1 MSTPPP
7 PRRPYSLLL
16 LFLSLSL
23 WLCHL
28 PLCAGQTS
36 AQAAAAA
43 ANKRAIF
50 NRIFQ
55 QYDVDTRPN
64 YNTST
69 PVSITTQ
76 FRVNLLYAV
85 SSRDEQFNIDL
96 FVTEQW
102 IDPRLAFDPSLWDAT
117 QLGVLRVP
125 TTNPWKPDT
134 FFYNALSCT
143 TSDQLLT
150 LTAVGQLTW
159 TRHLTCTIHD
169 SFELQDFPFDGQTL
183 PLRRLSFAYNMNEL
197 QLQYALPCYSPDPSV
212 HYENSLW
219 DIGRTADC
227 SSGYLSF
234 RSNQAPYS
242 EVTAN
247 LYVVRKYTNYVVK
260 LILPMFII
268 VLLSTL
274 TYWIDPM
281 SAPARVGGTVTLV
294 LSIVTFNLTVSN
306 DLPKI
311 NYNTLLDWFVW
322 YCFIFVIF
330 AVAEFATVHH
340 ILYSKAFPAKLA
352 WLIDD
357 FCAYTLAVVWC
368 LSNLLAWPPLLG
380 GSDALYGL
388 VLFLDVAYLLLNVY
402 RFVWNWRNDKKG
414 VAMYRAAFAWLK
426 AKLGGKKE

>member
-1 MSTPPP
+1 MSYPLGKAVSAH
-7 PRRPYSLLL
+7 SLLHQVL
-16 LFLSLSL
+16 VLYLLSL
-23 WLCHL
+23 WACWSIALCS
-28 PLCAGQTS
+28 CQTS

-43 ANKRAIF
+43 ANKALIF
-50 NRIFQ
+50 NRIFSS
-55 QYDVDTRPN
+55 YDVDTRP
-64 YNTST
+64 YFNTSS
-69 PVSITTQ
+69 PVGITTQ
-76 FRVNLLYAV
+76 FRINLLYAV

-102 IDPRLAFDPSLWDAT
+102 IDPRLAFDPTLWDAT
-117 QLGVLRVP
+117 QLGALRVP
-125 TTNPWKPDT
+125 NAKPWKPDT

-169 SFELQDFPFDGQTL
+169 SFELTNFPFDSQTL

-197 QLQYALPCYSPDPSV
+197 LLQYASPCYNPDPAV
-212 HYENSLW
+212 NFENSLW
-219 DIGRTADC
+219 DVGRTADC

-322 YCFIFVIF
+322 SV
-330 AVAEFATVHH
+330 TQPHN
-340 ILYSKAFPAKLA
+340 
-352 WLIDD
+352 
-357 FCAYTLAVVWC
+357 CAAHA
-368 LSNLLAWPPLLG
+368 NG
-380 GSDALYGL
+380 
-388 VLFLDVAYLLLNVY
+388 
-402 RFVWNWRNDKKG
+402 
-414 VAMYRAAFAWLK
+414 
-426 AKLGGKKE
+426 